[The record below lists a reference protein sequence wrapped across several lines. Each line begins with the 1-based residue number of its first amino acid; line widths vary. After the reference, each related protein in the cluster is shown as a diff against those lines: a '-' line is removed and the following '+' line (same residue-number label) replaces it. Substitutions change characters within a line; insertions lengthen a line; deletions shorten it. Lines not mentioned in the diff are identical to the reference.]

1 MKLNISNPKQ
11 ALNKAYLKEKVSR
24 ENIEL
29 FKKNLSKL
37 IGKIDEQES
46 EEHLKNVISDF
57 LKDTWYKETNEI
69 NTKDRK
75 DLVIHT
81 GKTTKE
87 PVGVI
92 LEVKKPSNKGEM
104 MTEAKPNAKA
114 LHELVLY
121 YLRERV
127 EHNNIDIKYLVI
139 TNIYEWFIIDEVWF
153 EKNVFR
159 NTKLK
164 KDFENWK
171 LSGNDTKFFYESI
184 AKPFLETITEK
195 LDCTYFD
202 LRAFEQVITN
212 EDKKDDNKLISLYK
226 LLSPVHLLKQPF
238 ANDSN
243 TLDTKFYSELLHIIG
258 LEEVKEGSKK
268 LIKRKEKPDP
278 ASILE
283 NTIMKLEDK
292 DSLRG
297 IINVST
303 YGDNKKEQLFNV
315 ALELSITW
323 INRIL
328 FLKLLEAQLYKYHKG
343 NQDYVFLNH
352 KTIHDFDELSNLFFQ
367 VLAERQSKRR
377 EHLKEKFK
385 RVPYLN
391 SSLFERTELERQ
403 TFDISGL
410 DNRLAL
416 KLISTTVLKNETGKR
431 KTGELTT
438 LQYLFDFLD
447 AYDFTSEGSEEIQ
460 EQNKNLINASVLG
473 LIFEKINGYKDG
485 SFFTPGFVTMY
496 MCRETIR
503 RSVVQKFNEKFKIDC
518 ESFDDLKNFVS
529 GRFKAKDILE
539 FNTVINEL
547 KICDPAVGSGHFLVS
562 ALNEV
567 IAIKAELGILADK
580 DGIRLTGYEVKIEN
594 DELIITYNDNT
605 EIFEYSVTGNS
616 IAKETQRVQKTL
628 FHEKESI
635 IENSLFGVDIN
646 PNSVKI
652 CRLRLWIELLKNAY
666 YTEESKYQELETLPN
681 IDINIK
687 CGNSLISRFPLDS
700 DLKKALKGKWNIDTY
715 KIAVH
720 SYHEAENKE
729 EKRKLEELIDTIKKD
744 FRTEIGSND
753 PRRKKL
759 TKLKEEL
766 FLLTVSPKLE
776 LDVEMKKGGVKLE
789 KEKVKKLTDEITK
802 IEQELKDIENSK
814 VYENAFE
821 WRFEFPEVLNKDGGF
836 IGFDVMIGNPPYGS
850 IFNDLEKKFI
860 KQGYKS
866 YLYKFDSYVYFIE
879 RGFDLLKEKGH
890 LCYITPELWLSL
902 ENCKP
907 IRKIITKDNGLL
919 FINVYG
925 ENVFKDAVVNTCSF
939 LGQKSEIH
947 NTFSIIY
954 NDQLQVVEASEYV
967 NKDDFRIE
975 YRLNSI
981 ERKIIEKIQSNSIT
995 LSTLGDVI
1003 QGITPYDKYSGQ
1015 DEKTIKSRAYHS
1027 NKKIDKTSGKWL
1039 DGKHVNRYEVSWGGE
1054 WIRYGDWLAAP
1065 REKRFFLG
1073 ERLIFREVPGKG
1085 KRIQAAYSEEEY
1097 YYGHAISPFKLFPKS
1112 EYSLKYILGA
1122 VNSKLISW
1130 YGQRILPN
1138 FGKDVFPKLNPND
1151 IKMLPIPKKKG
1162 TDKISKLVD
1171 EILMLKNKDVNADTL
1186 KLEDKIDQIIYEL
1199 YNLSKE
1205 EIKLIERG

>member
-1 MKLNISNPKQ
+1 MKLNIYNPKQ

-24 ENIEL
+24 DNIEL
-29 FKKNLSKL
+29 FKKNLSTL

-92 LEVKKPSNKGEM
+92 LEVKKPSNKSEM

-121 YLRERV
+121 YLRERI
-127 EHNNIDIKYLVI
+127 EHNNIDIKYLVV

-159 NTKLK
+159 NLKLK

-202 LRAFEQVITN
+202 LRAFENIITN
-212 EDKKDDNKLISLYK
+212 EDKKDDNKLIALYK

-268 LIKRKEKPDP
+268 LIKRKEKQDP

-297 IINVST
+297 ITNLST
-303 YGDNKKEQLFNV
+303 FGDTKKDQLFNV

-328 FLKLLEAQLYKYHKG
+328 FLKLLEAQLFKYHKG
-343 NQDYVFLNH
+343 NADYIFLNH

-410 DNRLAL
+410 DNRLEL
-416 KLISTTVLKNETGKR
+416 KLTSTTVLKNESGKR

-503 RSVVQKFNEKFKIDC
+503 RSVIQKFNEQYKIDC
-518 ESFDDLKNFVS
+518 ETFDDLKNFIAS
-529 GRFKAKDILE
+529 KFKAKDILE
-539 FNTVINEL
+539 FNKVINEL

-580 DGIRLTGYEVKIEN
+580 EGLRLTGYEVKIEN
-594 DELIITYNDNT
+594 DELIVTYNDNT
-605 EIFEYSVTGNS
+605 EIFEYSVTTNS
-616 IAKETQRVQKTL
+616 ITKETQRVQKTL

-666 YTEESKYQELETLPN
+666 YTEESKFTELETLPN

-700 DLKKALKGKWNIDTY
+700 DLKKALKGKWNIETY

-744 FRTEIGSND
+744 FRTEIGTND
-753 PRRKKL
+753 PRKKRL
-759 TKLKEEL
+759 SKLKEEL
-766 FLLTVSPKLE
+766 FLKTVSPKLE
-776 LDVEMKKGGVKLE
+776 LDIEMKKGGVKLE
-789 KEKVKKLTDEITK
+789 KEKVKKLTDEINK
-802 IEQELKDIENSK
+802 IEQELKDIENNK
-814 VYENAFE
+814 IYENAFE
-821 WRFEFPEVLNKDGGF
+821 WRFEFPEVLDKEGNF
-836 IGFDVMIGNPPYGS
+836 NGFDVVIGNPPYGVNFEQQEKQI
-850 IFNDLEKKFI
+850 IFNYYKATDDIYTMFIEKGINITNTVGNISFI
-860 KQGYKS
+860 TPIFWLTGEKYFKTRKLIHDKAHLNLGITLPYDVFTDAYVDTGIYSFSKNFSSEISNVYEFEPREKVDYEILNSLKLDTIQKQEWQNDPELKIVFNNTSRSLLSKLNQFTVKIEDVTKS
-866 YLYKFDSYVYFIE
+866 VRGILADKTEYSEKQKKGQEPVFIGKLDRYFIE
-879 RGFDLLKEKGH
+879 PDNFQFIDYGDNLKEKPSSFDFFRGERI
-890 LCYITPELWLSL
+890 L
-902 ENCKP
+902 
-907 IRKIITKDNGLL
+907 IRRI
-919 FINVYG
+919 
-925 ENVFKDAVVNTCSF
+925 VNR
-939 LGQKSEIH
+939 Q
-947 NTFSIIY
+947 
-954 NDQLQVVEASEYV
+954 
-967 NKDDFRIE
+967 FRIMA
-975 YRLNSI
+975 
-981 ERKIIEKIQSNSIT
+981 SIT
-995 LSTLGDVI
+995 NEKFVTKKDIYTFKITNSKY
-1003 QGITPYDKYSGQ
+1003 TPY
-1015 DEKTIKSRAYHS
+1015 
-1027 NKKIDKTSGKWL
+1027 L
-1039 DGKHVNRYEVSWGGE
+1039 L
-1054 WIRYGDWLAAP
+1054 LA
-1065 REKRFFLG
+1065 
-1073 ERLIFREVPGKG
+1073 I
-1085 KRIQAAYSEEEY
+1085 I
-1097 YYGHAISPFKLFPKS
+1097 
-1112 EYSLKYILGA
+1112 
-1122 VNSKLISW
+1122 NSKLIS
-1130 YGQRILPN
+1130 YLKTKGSASAK
-1138 FGKDVFPKLNPND
+1138 KDDFTQLTLND
-1151 IKMLPIPKKKG
+1151 IRQIFIPTAQKKDEERIKVLVNKLLEMK
-1162 TDKISKLVD
+1162 TIENSNVDKIEKELD
-1171 EILMLKNKDVNADTL
+1171 EIVYGLY
-1186 KLEDKIDQIIYEL
+1186 KLSD
-1199 YNLSKE
+1199 E
-1205 EIKLIERG
+1205 EIKIIESN